1 MVLRCQKSKKNWRM
15 QVNWNHLKLVF
26 LFLTV
31 IALYSFA
38 DYRSS
43 QKNVDDIV
51 VKFMGDNDLYLTEAS
66 VNKLLIQNYGT
77 VKNRPKEE
85 LVLNTIEEV
94 LLSNDMVKNAQ
105 VYLTVNGELISKI
118 VQRKPIGRVEGVSK
132 FYLDDMGKRMPMSQ
146 NHSAR
151 VPIITGKITGKSLED
166 AYVILNY
173 INEDDFL
180 RKNVIGIHIEEEGKY
195 QLKFRL
201 ENFVVNLGGV
211 DNLNEKFKNFMAFY
225 AKAAKDKSL
234 EKYAIVSLEFSNQVV
249 CTKI

>member
-1 MVLRCQKSKKNWRM
+1 M
-15 QVNWNHLKLVF
+15 QVNWNYIKLTF
-26 LFLTV
+26 LSV
-31 IALYSFA
+31 AIIGLYGFA
-38 DYRSS
+38 DHRSKEKRVS
-43 QKNVDDIV
+43 DLSI
-51 VKFMGDNDLYLTEAS
+51 KFLGDNNLYLTEAS
-66 VNKLLIQNYGT
+66 VNKLLIQNYGL
-77 VKNRPKEE
+77 VKNRAKEE
-85 LVLNTIEEV
+85 LVLNTIEDII
-94 LLSNDMVKNAQ
+94 LSNDMVKNAQ

-132 FYLDDMGKRMPMSQ
+132 FYLDDLGRRMPLSKH
-146 NHSAR
+146 HSAR

-166 AYVILNY
+166 AYTILNY

-180 RKNVIGIHIEEEGKY
+180 RKNVIGIHVEEEGKY

-211 DNLNEKFKNFMAFY
+211 ENLNEKFKNFMAFY

-234 EKYAIVSLEFSNQVV
+234 EKYAIVSLEFNNQVV

>member
-1 MVLRCQKSKKNWRM
+1 MR
-15 QVNWNHLKLVF
+15 VNWNYIKLGF
-26 LFLTV
+26 LSV
-31 IALYSFA
+31 AVVALYGFA
-38 DYRSS
+38 DYRSN
-43 QKNVDDIV
+43 QKKVEDISI
-51 VKFMGDNDLYLTEAS
+51 KFLGDNSLYITEAS

-77 VKNRPKEE
+77 VKNRPKEQ

-94 LLSNDMVKNAQ
+94 LRSNDMVKNAQ

-132 FYLDDMGKRMPMSQ
+132 FYLDDVGERMPLS
-146 NHSAR
+146 NHHSAR
-151 VPIITGKITGKSLED
+151 VPIITGVITGKTLED

-234 EKYAIVSLEFSNQVV
+234 EKYAVVSLEFSNQVV

>member
-1 MVLRCQKSKKNWRM
+1 MR
-15 QVNWNHLKLVF
+15 VNWNYIKLTF
-26 LFLTV
+26 LSIAIIGLYGFSEHRSNKKRVSGISINFL
-31 IALYSFA
+31 
-38 DYRSS
+38 
-43 QKNVDDIV
+43 
-51 VKFMGDNDLYLTEAS
+51 GDNNLYLTEAS

-77 VKNRPKEE
+77 VKNRVKEE
-85 LVLNTIEEV
+85 LVLNTIEDII
-94 LLSNDMVKNAQ
+94 LSNDMVKNAQ

-132 FYLDDMGKRMPMSQ
+132 FYLDDLGERMPLSKY
-146 NHSAR
+146 HSAR

-166 AYVILNY
+166 AYTILNY
-173 INEDDFL
+173 INEDNFL

-211 DNLNEKFKNFMAFY
+211 ENLNEKFKNFMAFY
-225 AKAAKDKSL
+225 AKATKDNSL
-234 EKYAIVSLEFSNQVV
+234 EKYATVSLEFNNQVV

>member
-1 MVLRCQKSKKNWRM
+1 MR
-15 QVNWNHLKLVF
+15 VNWNYIKLSF
-26 LFLTV
+26 LSV
-31 IALYSFA
+31 AIMGLYGFA
-38 DYRSS
+38 DYRS
-43 QKNVDDIV
+43 KNKKVNAISIN
-51 VKFMGDNDLYLTEAS
+51 FLGDNSLYITETA
-66 VNKLLIQNYGT
+66 VNKLLIQNYGPL
-77 VKNRPKEE
+77 KNRTKEE

-94 LLSNDMVKNAQ
+94 ILSNDMVKNAQ

-118 VQRKPIGRVEGVSK
+118 VQRKPIGRIEGVSK
-132 FYLDDMGKRMPMSQ
+132 FYLDDLGERMPLSK

-151 VPIITGKITGKSLED
+151 VPIITGKITGNSLED
-166 AYVILNY
+166 AYTILNY

-195 QLKFRL
+195 QLRFRL

-225 AKAAKDKSL
+225 AKAAKDNSL
-234 EKYAIVSLEFSNQVV
+234 ENYAIVSLEFDNQVV